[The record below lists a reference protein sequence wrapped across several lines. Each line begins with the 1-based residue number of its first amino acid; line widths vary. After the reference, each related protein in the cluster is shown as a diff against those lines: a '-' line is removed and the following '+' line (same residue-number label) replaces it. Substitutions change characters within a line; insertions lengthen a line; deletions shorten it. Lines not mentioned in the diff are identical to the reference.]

1 MHRHTVLAMAAC
13 LLFASAAHAEDKA
26 ASKDRELLRRA
37 QAALRAEQEQRG
49 SLEREKGSL
58 AQEKQKLQDDVK
70 RQGSQ
75 LSAAQGQ
82 AKAARVQLEQAR
94 AEADQLKAQLET
106 QQSANT
112 QEQAALRQQVE
123 QLRRQLAQ
131 TQQVLGERTQ
141 ANQTLV
147 SLLERSTQALS
158 DAETKNR
165 ELYAA
170 GLKAVQAYRQ
180 KGVVS
185 ALAQR
190 EPVFGF
196 GSVQVEN
203 VAEDLRTQI
212 DAQRVPS
219 AFKPQASEA
228 VAGDK

>member
-1 MHRHTVLAMAAC
+1 MSMHRHSALALAAC
-13 LLFASAAHAEDKA
+13 LLFAGSAQAEDKA

-49 SLEREKGSL
+49 SLEREKGTLS
-58 AQEKQKLQDDVK
+58 QEKQKLQEDVK

-75 LSAAQGQ
+75 LAAAQGQ
-82 AKAARVQLEQAR
+82 ARKSSIQLDQARSEAEQLKSQLES
-94 AEADQLKAQLET
+94 
-106 QQSANT
+106 QQSANA
-112 QEQAALRQQVE
+112 QEQTALRQQVE
-123 QLRRQLAQ
+123 QLRRQLSQ
-131 TQQVLGERTQ
+131 TQQVLAERTQ

-203 VAEDLRTQI
+203 IAEDLRTQI

-219 AFKPQASEA
+219 AFKPQ
-228 VAGDK
+228 